1 MSKKLPLAWLVL
13 VSLSLPLAAAGQ
25 SLGSV
30 AKKERERRDK
40 NKQEGVEAREFT
52 EEEVFGD
59 STAESEGTEA
69 AGEAEAEP
77 GETPAGDPMP
87 AVKEEERAK
96 GNDARDRESRERKRS
111 EAEWRSRVSAAR
123 GRIAQAR
130 ERVKYF
136 EELYLG
142 PNEYYVDANGNK
154 VYESADQLQRLTREA
169 KEELAAAEKDWKA
182 MQDEARR
189 GGVPPGWLR

>member
-1 MSKKLPLAWLVL
+1 MSKNRSLAWLVL
-13 VSLSLPLAAAGQ
+13 ICLSLPLAAAGQ

-59 STAESEGTEA
+59 STTGTESTEA
-69 AGEAEAEP
+69 EAGEAPPE
-77 GETPAGDPMP
+77 DPMP
-87 AVKEEERAK
+87 AVKEEEGPAK
-96 GNDARDRESRERKRS
+96 ENDARDRESRERKRS

-123 GRIAQAR
+123 ARIAQAR

-142 PNEYYVDANGNK
+142 PNEYYVDANGKK
-154 VYESADQLQRLTREA
+154 VYESAEQLQQLTREA

>member
-1 MSKKLPLAWLVL
+1 MTMSKKLPLAWLVL
-13 VSLSLPLAAAGQ
+13 VSLSLPLAASGQ

-40 NKQEGVEAREFT
+40 NKQEGVSAREFT
-52 EEEVFGD
+52 EEEVFGE
-59 STAESEGTEA
+59 SATESETVE
-69 AGEAEAEP
+69 GEAE
-77 GETPAGDPMP
+77 GSETPPEDPMP
-87 AVKEEERAK
+87 VVKEDAPPGAE
-96 GNDARDRESRERKRS
+96 GSDARERESRERKRS
-111 EAEWRSRVSAAR
+111 EAEWRSRAAK
-123 GRIAQAR
+123 AR
-130 ERVKYF
+130 ERIAIAQKRVQYF

-182 MQDEARR
+182 MQEEARR